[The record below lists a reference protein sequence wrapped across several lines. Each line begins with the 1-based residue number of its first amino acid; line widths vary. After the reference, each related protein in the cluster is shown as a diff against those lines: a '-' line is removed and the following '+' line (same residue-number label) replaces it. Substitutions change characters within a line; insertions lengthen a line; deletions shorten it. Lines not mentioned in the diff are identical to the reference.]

1 MSRPRVVVCGGGLA
15 GIAAACEA
23 SLLGADVTLV
33 ERRPFLGGKAYS
45 FTDDDAGVE
54 VDNGQHVF
62 LGCCT
67 AYIALLKL
75 IGAYGD
81 TTLQRALDAPVRD
94 RAGRSGALRASRLP
108 APLHLGPS
116 FATYPL
122 LSPGE
127 KAAAVR
133 ALLALGVLR
142 ESQRAELDELT
153 FAEWLIAHGQGVG
166 AIERFWDL
174 IVLPT
179 CNDRSDRVSAALA
192 TFVFQEGFFRTRT
205 GSAIGWSRVGLTRL
219 VDPPARRFL
228 TARGAQVVTGRGVTS
243 VGGGQVELSDGSRLA
258 ADAVVLAL
266 PPDRVRDVC
275 PDALPGDVDLGVS
288 PIVNVHVW
296 YNEPVMDG
304 LFTAV
309 VDSPAQWVFNRTA
322 MADLPGPGQHLA
334 VSISGARDEVGRPKG
349 ELDRGDHHGACA
361 PVPGRR
367 RGARRA
373 RPPASR
379 SRRRH
384 SRPPRGRPRGA
395 RAPERG
401 WTMSSWR
408 ARGPTPAGR
417 RRWRARC
424 EAGWLA
430 ARAAAAEITLRFN
443 SSLRLVPLP
452 TVAAGKV
459 VVHEAHRLHEGVRG
473 RGPDEAEAAP
483 AELLRHCG
491 RFGRHSR
498 QVG

>member
-1 MSRPRVVVCGGGLA
+1 MTRRRVVVCGGGLA
-15 GIAAACEA
+15 GVAAACEA
-23 SLLGADVTLV
+23 ALLGADVTLV

-45 FTDDDAGVE
+45 FTDDEAGVE

-67 AYIALLKL
+67 AYIALLRL
-75 IGAYGD
+75 IGAFGD
-81 TTLQRALDAPVRD
+81 TTLQGALHAPVRD
-94 RAGRSGALRASRLP
+94 RAGRAGALRASRLP

-122 LSPGE
+122 LSNTE

-142 ESQRAELDELT
+142 DRQRAELDDVT
-153 FAEWLIAHGQGVG
+153 FAEWLIAHGQGAG

-228 TARGAQVVTGRGVTS
+228 ERRGARVVSGRGVTG
-243 VGGGQVELSDGSRLA
+243 VGDDYVELSDGARLE

-266 PPDRVRDVC
+266 PPDRVREVC
-275 PDALPGDVDLGVS
+275 PAALPDHPVLGSS

-296 YNEPVMDG
+296 YDRPVMDG

-322 MADLPGPGQHLA
+322 MADLSGPGQHLA
-334 VSISGARDEVGRPKG
+334 VSISGARDEVGRSKATLIEEITT
-349 ELDRGDHHGACA
+349 ELGHLFPRARTARIERTVCVKEPEATFAAA
-361 PVPGRR
+361 PGQAAKRP
-367 RGARRA
+367 GARTAVNGVVLAGAWTDTGWPATMEGAVRSGLVAA
-373 RPPASR
+373 REAV
-379 SRRRH
+379 
-384 SRPPRGRPRGA
+384 
-395 RAPERG
+395 
-401 WTMSSWR
+401 
-408 ARGPTPAGR
+408 ARGS
-417 RRWRARC
+417 
-424 EAGWLA
+424 
-430 ARAAAAEITLRFN
+430 I
-443 SSLRLVPLP
+443 
-452 TVAAGKV
+452 
-459 VVHEAHRLHEGVRG
+459 
-473 RGPDEAEAAP
+473 
-483 AELLRHCG
+483 
-491 RFGRHSR
+491 
-498 QVG
+498 

>member
-1 MSRPRVVVCGGGLA
+1 MSRRRVVVCGGGLA

-45 FTDDDAGVE
+45 FTDDDSGVE

-67 AYIALLKL
+67 AYIAFLTL
-75 IGAYGD
+75 IGAFGD

-94 RAGRSGALRASRLP
+94 RAGRAGALRASRLP

-122 LSPGE
+122 LSHGE
-127 KAAAVR
+127 KAAAIR

-142 ESQRAELDELT
+142 DTQRAELDEVT

-228 TARGAQVVTGRGVTS
+228 ERRGAVIVTGRGVTS
-243 VGGGQVELSDGSRLA
+243 VDDGRVELSDGSTLA
-258 ADAVVLAL
+258 ADAVVLAM
-266 PPDRVRDVC
+266 PPERVREVC
-275 PDALPGDVDLGVS
+275 PEALPAAGDLASS

-296 YNEPVMDG
+296 YDRPVMDG

-322 MADLPGPGQHLA
+322 MTDFPDPGQHLA
-334 VSISGARDEVGRPKG
+334 VSMSGARDEVTRPKATLIAAITAELG
-349 ELDRGDHHGACA
+349 ELF
-361 PVPGRR
+361 P
-367 RGARRA
+367 
-373 RPPASR
+373 
-379 SRRRH
+379 
-384 SRPPRGRPRGA
+384 
-395 RAPERG
+395 
-401 WTMSSWR
+401 R
-408 ARGPTPAGR
+408 ARGATVERAACVKEPDATFAAAPGQAGNRPGTRTAVEGIVLAGAWTDTGWPATMEGAVR
-417 RRWRARC
+417 S
-424 EAGWLA
+424 GLLA
-430 ARAAAAEITLRFN
+430 ARAA
-443 SSLRLVPLP
+443 VPGTPESGISHVQL
-452 TVAAGKV
+452 
-459 VVHEAHRLHEGVRG
+459 
-473 RGPDEAEAAP
+473 
-483 AELLRHCG
+483 
-491 RFGRHSR
+491 
-498 QVG
+498 